1 MGMDVEIEN
10 LNGYDSVN
18 IKIKNAFNIHG
29 SIRCVDIQI
38 SIRKRNTTQ
47 MRNTSNYNVYI

>member
-1 MGMDVEIEN
+1 MDVEIEN